1 MAIPALHN
9 SWRTSNPDDRDVVRQ
24 WAQAPVTESG
34 MTWITSAM
42 NTVASLLPGTVVSC
56 KAWIDEALE
65 LEEAHAAQV
74 AAGTAHLGNATVYE
88 GLRPGADPTRDD
100 LRSKA
105 DVLEWDVE
113 TLYKVR
119 IESGNNPTATA
130 QGQTAQRIA
139 VLQQRVLTALGL
151 SQAASGGAQLFRG

>member
-1 MAIPALHN
+1 MAIPTLHN
-9 SWRTSNPDDRDVVRQ
+9 SWRTTNPDDRDVIRQ

-42 NTVASLLPGTVVSC
+42 NTVATLLPGTVTNC
-56 KAWIDEALE
+56 KAWIDEALA
-65 LEEAHAAQV
+65 LEETHAEQV
-74 AAGTAHLGNATVYE
+74 AAGTAHIGNASSYE

-100 LRSKA
+100 MRSKL
-105 DVLEWDVE
+105 DVVEWDVK
-113 TLYKVR
+113 TLYSVR

-151 SQAASGGAQLFRG
+151 QPAAAGGAQLFRG